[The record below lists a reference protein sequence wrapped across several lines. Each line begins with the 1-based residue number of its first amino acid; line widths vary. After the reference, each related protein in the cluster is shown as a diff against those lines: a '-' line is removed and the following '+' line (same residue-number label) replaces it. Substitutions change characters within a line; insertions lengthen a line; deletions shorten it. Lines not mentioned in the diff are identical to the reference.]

1 MIFGH
6 RPAVAEAMARQAH
19 ADGPQANRLHI
30 QRGRHGH
37 FSPATCGTERV
48 ITLPRE
54 KPSHMELRVGAK
66 RRSRYRG
73 GGGGYCTF
81 ELTLVQKTVLN
92 FSGLGVS
99 FQAQTICPEVVERPF
114 DRLTVLSNVEGH
126 LHFCI
131 YGSSPTEQVF

>member
-6 RPAVAEAMARQAH
+6 RPAVPEAMARQAH
-19 ADGPQANRLHI
+19 ADG
-30 QRGRHGH
+30 HGH

-73 GGGGYCTF
+73 KVAPFALPSSAKQIVCVRL
-81 ELTLVQKTVLN
+81 ESAASPAEPDRRVAN
-92 FSGLGVS
+92 N
-99 FQAQTICPEVVERPF
+99 RPC
-114 DRLTVLSNVEGH
+114 LIGSKASLSPSRG
-126 LHFCI
+126 
-131 YGSSPTEQVF
+131 